1 MNRVC
6 LFYLFCNVNRWR
18 CKVSLCFAIYAW
30 VGNFKFLGDYVM
42 VTRCIVPALRRPC
55 AHLTSYIRTLYTVVH
70 SDRNC
75 FFKSLLKNLVK
86 YLLSFDFCFVPEFK
100 KNQIVAVISTKLA
113 VMSQNPL
120 PWVFVKY
127 LLRFD
132 NLFLNF

>member
-1 MNRVC
+1 
-6 LFYLFCNVNRWR
+6 
-18 CKVSLCFAIYAW
+18 
-30 VGNFKFLGDYVM
+30 M
-42 VTRCIVPALRRPC
+42 VTRCIPALRPC

-100 KNQIVAVISTKLA
+100 KKNQIVAVISTKLA

-120 PWVFVKY
+120 P
-127 LLRFD
+127 
-132 NLFLNF
+132 